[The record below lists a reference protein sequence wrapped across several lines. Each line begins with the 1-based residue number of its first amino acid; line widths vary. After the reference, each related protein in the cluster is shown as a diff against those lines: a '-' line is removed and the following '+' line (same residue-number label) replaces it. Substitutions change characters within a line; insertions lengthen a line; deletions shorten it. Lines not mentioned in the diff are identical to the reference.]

1 MLTKILIYA
10 VGILGAL
17 GVACG
22 AFGAHFMEG
31 RVLPENIE
39 IWQTAVMYQFFHVIP
54 LALVAFGCLK
64 YKRAAWL
71 QRVGILFV
79 IGIVLF
85 SGSLYLIV
93 ASGVKIFGIIT
104 PFGGLSFIAGWL
116 CLIPALN
123 EIRKLE

>member
-54 LALVAFGCLK
+54 VLPPL
-64 YKRAAWL
+64 
-71 QRVGILFV
+71 LFMV
-79 IGIVLF
+79 RTKPHF
-85 SGSLYLIV
+85 
-93 ASGVKIFGIIT
+93 
-104 PFGGLSFIAGWL
+104 P
-116 CLIPALN
+116 
-123 EIRKLE
+123 